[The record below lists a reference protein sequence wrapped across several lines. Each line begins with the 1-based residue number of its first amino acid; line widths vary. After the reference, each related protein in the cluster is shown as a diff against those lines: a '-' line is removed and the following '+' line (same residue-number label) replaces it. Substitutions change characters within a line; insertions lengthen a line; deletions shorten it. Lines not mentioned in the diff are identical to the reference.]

1 MKSATHTTPSGGA
14 PAKDGTVEA
23 VSMEVLIR
31 PVGNELEAQEAVR
44 LLSEE
49 IPVGFAEQ
57 VPPPGVKDDGA
68 LGPALIGAFRDEA
81 LIGAAFVGP
90 AEHIA
95 AQAAS
100 LLFTREAVTV
110 IDETVQ
116 SLRRNVA
123 YMAGI
128 AVSPGYR
135 RQGIGRRIKLFCE
148 RWVADHHAGVIIGVS
163 TTDEA
168 VALNKS
174 MGYTVLPQDVALVLQ
189 CVDVKTREY
198 VNAIPIA
205 LGRSRD
211 NGMSRWAFK
220 QLTETRRSPV
230 LVGQLVMVG
239 QARPAFAKKAAG
251 EDESIH
257 YIEWNILG
265 AGGKVTAFSERVQ

>member
-1 MKSATHTTPSGGA
+1 MKSTPRIVSPGKA
-14 PAKDGTVEA
+14 PVKDRVAGT
-23 VSMEVLIR
+23 EVLIR

-44 LLSEE
+44 LLADQ
-49 IPVGFAEQ
+49 IPVGFSEKI
-57 VPPPGVKDDGA
+57 PSMPVKDDGM
-68 LGPALIGAFRDEA
+68 LRPTLIGAFRDEA
-81 LIGAAFVGP
+81 LIGAAFIGP

-100 LLFTREAVTV
+100 LLFMREPATV

-135 RQGIGRRIKLFCE
+135 RQGVGRRIKLFCE
-148 RWVADHHAGVIIGVS
+148 RWAADHSADVIIGVS

-168 VALNKS
+168 VALNKG
-174 MGYTVLPQDVALVLQ
+174 MGYTVLPQGVALVLQ

-230 LVGQLVMVG
+230 LMGQLVMVG

-251 EDESIH
+251 EDEPIH
-257 YIEWNILG
+257 YIEWSILG
-265 AGGKVTAFSERVQ
+265 ADGKVTAFSERVQ